1 MLENWIET
9 HSPWQRLLSALV
21 GRGGNGEDDMK
32 FLHYTEDTVHS
43 EFYAELTKAYLD
55 DGEYV
60 VIEYMG
66 TLMLLA
72 KYQPEETGEISQDE
86 YFLFESLML
95 NYGGESPDTH
105 VSQYWVYMN
114 AETAD
119 AQTLDIKAEFESDDD
134 GGTV

>member
-9 HSPWQRLLSALV
+9 HPPWQRLLSALA

-32 FLHYTEDTVHS
+32 FLHYTVDTVHS
-43 EFYAELTKAYLD
+43 EFYAELSGVYLD

-60 VIEYMG
+60 VIDYMG
-66 TLMLLA
+66 TPMLLA
-72 KYQPEETGEISQDE
+72 KYVPEETGEISSPE
-86 YFLFESLML
+86 YFLFESLL
-95 NYGGESPDTH
+95 LGYGGESPDTY
-105 VSQYWVYMN
+105 VRQYWVYMD

-119 AQTLDIKAEFESDDD
+119 EHTLDIKAEFESDG

>member
-60 VIEYMG
+60 VIE
-66 TLMLLA
+66 
-72 KYQPEETGEISQDE
+72 
-86 YFLFESLML
+86 
-95 NYGGESPDTH
+95 
-105 VSQYWVYMN
+105 
-114 AETAD
+114 
-119 AQTLDIKAEFESDDD
+119 
-134 GGTV
+134 